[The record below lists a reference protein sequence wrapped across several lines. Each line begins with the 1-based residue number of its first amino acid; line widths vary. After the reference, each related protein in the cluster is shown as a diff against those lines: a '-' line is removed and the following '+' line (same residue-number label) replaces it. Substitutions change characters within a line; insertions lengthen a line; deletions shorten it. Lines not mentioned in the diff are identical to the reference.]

1 MGSEVLRG
9 VGRVLLSVARAVW
22 WVFTALLSVIL
33 GNAGCAAAA
42 ADDAPMEAS
51 PAPSEVAFASPSLD
65 APCRVVAAA
74 TLASALLEGGAS
86 GCALSTEP
94 GSYAFVAPREGYV
107 RVRVESQGVPTLR
120 VRALDG
126 ETVGLAVSAS
136 RTPGEPQMLTFAVR
150 SGARYVVEVSA
161 TTALR
166 YRVRAS
172 FVAVPDAYEPNDTPA
187 SAPVV
192 PMQAPV
198 YGYFFAAA
206 LGPTAPAAAF
216 DDYYAVD
223 LAAGEVRVTL
233 DQVPHVALAVALFD
247 PSGNLVAEEHAGD
260 PTSSVVL
267 GAEAPTAGRYLVRV
281 FRPGGDLPVA
291 LRDDLPPPSF
301 SKPYR
306 LRFAQ

>member
-9 VGRVLLSVARAVW
+9 VGRVLLSGVRALW
-22 WVFTALLSVIL
+22 WVFTALLSVVL
-33 GNAGCAAAA
+33 GNTGCAGAS
-42 ADDAPMEAS
+42 DDPSMEAS
-51 PAPSEVAFASPSLD
+51 PAPSEAAFASPSID
-65 APCRVVAAA
+65 APCRVAAAA
-74 TLASALLEGGAS
+74 TLASAFLEGGAS

-107 RVRVESQGVPTLR
+107 QVRVESQGVPVLR

-126 ETVGLAVSAS
+126 ETMGLAVSAT
-136 RTPGEPQMLTFAVR
+136 RTPGEAQMLTFAVR
-150 SGARYVVEVSA
+150 SGARYDVEVSA

-192 PMQAPV
+192 PVQAPV
-198 YGYFFAAA
+198 FGYFFAAA
-206 LGPTAPAAAF
+206 LAPSAPAAAF

-233 DQVPHVALAVALFD
+233 DEVPHVALAVALFD

-260 PTSSVVL
+260 PTSAVVL
-267 GAEAPTAGRYLVRV
+267 GAAAPTAGRYLVRV
-281 FRPGGDLPVA
+281 FQPGGALPMA

>member
-1 MGSEVLRG
+1 MGSEVLRQ
-9 VGRVLLSVARAVW
+9 VGRVLLSAARVVW
-22 WVFTALLSVIL
+22 WVFTALLSVVL
-33 GNAGCAAAA
+33 GNAGCSVAPG
-42 ADDAPMEAS
+42 DDASMEAS
-51 PAPSEVAFASPSLD
+51 PDVAVASPSID
-65 APCRVVAAA
+65 APCRVAAAA
-74 TLASALLEGGAS
+74 TLASAFLEGGAS
-86 GCALSTEP
+86 GCTLPTEP
-94 GSYAFVAPREGYV
+94 GAYAFVAPREGYV
-107 RVRVESQGVPTLR
+107 QVRVESPGVPTLR
-120 VRALDG
+120 VRADQD
-126 ETVGLAVSAS
+126 TVGVSVSAT

-172 FVAVPDAYEPNDTPA
+172 FVAVPDAYEPNDTPE

-192 PMQAPV
+192 PATAPV

-206 LGPTAPAAAF
+206 LAPTAPAAAF

-223 LAAGEVRVTL
+223 LASGEVRITL
-233 DQVPHVALAVALFD
+233 DEAPHVALAVALID
-247 PSGNLVAEEHAGD
+247 PAGNVVAEEHAGD
-260 PTSSVVL
+260 STSAVVL
-267 GAEAPTAGRYLVRV
+267 AAATATAGRYLVRV
-281 FRPGGDLPVA
+281 FHPGGDLPLA